1 MYFSERAREPAADG
15 WGSRGRRFTSCQPD
29 RRKPTSWAISGR
41 PGAAPDRF
49 LGAFAYHLSR
59 TPERLSPAVERMR
72 PGTPRPHRGRC
83 GRIRGL
89 GSPGAFMGDRELAL
103 HFVEHIAQVAQS
115 LDSLLPELRDHV
127 GLREAAQPQLVT
139 T

>member
-29 RRKPTSWAISGR
+29 RRKPTSWAVSGR

-59 TPERLSPAVERMR
+59 TPEWLSPAVEPMR
-72 PGTPRPHRGRC
+72 PGTPRPQRGRC
-83 GRIRGL
+83 VWALRA
-89 GSPGAFMGDRELAL
+89 AFVGDRELAL
-103 HFVEHIAQVAQS
+103 HFVEHIAQVA
-115 LDSLLPELRDHV
+115 
-127 GLREAAQPQLVT
+127 
-139 T
+139 